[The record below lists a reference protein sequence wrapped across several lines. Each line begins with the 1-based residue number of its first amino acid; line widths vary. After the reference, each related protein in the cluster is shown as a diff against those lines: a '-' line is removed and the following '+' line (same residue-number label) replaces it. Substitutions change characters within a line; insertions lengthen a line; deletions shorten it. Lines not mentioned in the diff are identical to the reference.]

1 MLYLY
6 EDELRIRGGK
16 MNVLLKKESKCLT
29 STVKMLIVA
38 IVTYKIGIGW
48 GLICIATI
56 NSLPSITIKF
66 N

>member
-16 MNVLLKKESKCLT
+16 MNVFLKKESKCLT

-38 IVTYKIGIGW
+38 IVTYQIGIGW
-48 GLICIATI
+48 GLIFIATI

>member
-1 MLYLY
+1 
-6 EDELRIRGGK
+6 
-16 MNVLLKKESKCLT
+16 MNVFLKKESKCLT

-38 IVTYKIGIGW
+38 IVTYQIGIGW

>member
-1 MLYLY
+1 
-6 EDELRIRGGK
+6 
-16 MNVLLKKESKCLT
+16 MNVFLKKESKCLT

-38 IVTYKIGIGW
+38 IVTYQIGIGW

-56 NSLPSITIKF
+56 NVLPSITIKF

>member
-6 EDELRIRGGK
+6 ADELLINGGK
-16 MNVLLKKESKCLT
+16 MNVFLKKESKCLT
-29 STVKMLIVA
+29 STVKMIIVA
-38 IVTYKIGIGW
+38 IVTYQIGIGW

-56 NSLPSITIKF
+56 NVLPSITIKF

>member
-6 EDELRIRGGK
+6 ADELLINGGK
-16 MNVLLKKESKCLT
+16 MNVFLKKDSNSLT

-38 IVTYKIGIGW
+38 IVTYQIGIGW

-56 NSLPSITIKF
+56 NVLPSITIKF

>member
-16 MNVLLKKESKCLT
+16 MNVFLKKESKCLT
-29 STVKMLIVA
+29 STVKMLMVA
-38 IVTYKIGIGW
+38 IVTYQIGIGW

-56 NSLPSITIKF
+56 NLLPSITIKF

>member
-6 EDELRIRGGK
+6 EDELLINGGK
-16 MNVLLKKESKCLT
+16 MNVFLKKESNSLT

-38 IVTYKIGIGW
+38 IVTYQIGIGW

-56 NSLPSITIKF
+56 NVLPSITIKF

>member
-1 MLYLY
+1 
-6 EDELRIRGGK
+6 